1 MQDEIAAVVRE
12 MREFERGLRSGRRK
26 ATRRYVTENLSALAD
41 RLSAASS
48 SPGETRDVNAELLAA
63 LKDVVGDAAGE
74 ACDPLWIVRAE
85 VISRGAIAIAKAT
98 ASLHGPSSGEGW
110 RPFSSAPRHGGA
122 ILAASKFLG
131 QPTVERIWWDPGS
144 RRWEGAQGEQRFD
157 AWMHLPA
164 PPQESSR

>member
-1 MQDEIAAVVRE
+1 MQDEIAAVVQE
-12 MREFERGLRSGRRK
+12 LRMYVDTQPHASV
-26 ATRRYVTENLSALAD
+26 TRRIAAWAD

-98 ASLHGPSSGEGW
+98 ASPHGPSSGEGQ
-110 RPFSSAPRHGGA
+110 GGC
-122 ILAASKFLG
+122 
-131 QPTVERIWWDPGS
+131 R
-144 RRWEGAQGEQRFD
+144 
-157 AWMHLPA
+157 
-164 PPQESSR
+164 

>member
-1 MQDEIAAVVRE
+1 MQDEIAAVVRLLKHV
-12 MREFERGLRSGRRK
+12 RVLDCG
-26 ATRRYVTENLSALAD
+26 AHYCRYCPAKSEAWEHTPGCPYEESQRIYSEAQAMIA

-98 ASLHGPSSGEGW
+98 ASPHGPSSREG
-110 RPFSSAPRHGGA
+110 R
-122 ILAASKFLG
+122 
-131 QPTVERIWWDPGS
+131 
-144 RRWEGAQGEQRFD
+144 
-157 AWMHLPA
+157 
-164 PPQESSR
+164 